1 MINNDVLLQKTVE
14 ITIAKLSNSS
24 VLTNKEGGAAVA
36 DFMQQI
42 YDKLAELSKNDLLF
56 YLGSCCYKLCKSLC
70 FIRYFVFI

>member
-24 VLTNKEGGAAVA
+24 VHTNKEGGAAVA

-42 YDKLAELSKNDLLF
+42 YDKLAELSKNDF
-56 YLGSCCYKLCKSLC
+56 S
-70 FIRYFVFI
+70 IYFVISSWLLLL